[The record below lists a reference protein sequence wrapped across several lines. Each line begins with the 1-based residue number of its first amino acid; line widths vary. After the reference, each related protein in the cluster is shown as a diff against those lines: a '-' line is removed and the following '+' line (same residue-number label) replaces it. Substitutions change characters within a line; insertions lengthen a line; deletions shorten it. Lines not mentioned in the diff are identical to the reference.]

1 MSRIPAFNSTWSAF
15 SEHLPWHFFRSIA
28 GLTCRLRGRRAG
40 CGMTRPGHLARTC
53 KRVGRTR
60 RNGLCSRWPPGR
72 LKRPAHHHGGPRYF
86 TSVPAV
92 ALRTFRHRGLRS
104 LMAARLR
111 STFGDVLITIRKT
124 CHVGLDIFP
133 LARQPATIDARQI
146 YSGAEIMRRA
156 AQEWGAGS
164 MSFSR
169 SRATLPRNVMQSVT
183 RR

>member
-28 GLTCRLRGRRAG
+28 GLTCRLPGRRAG

-92 ALRTFRHRGLRS
+92 ALRTFRHRAAQLDGGPSPVDIRRCFDNDSQDLPCRS
-104 LMAARLR
+104 GYLP
-111 STFGDVLITIRKT
+111 SRKT
-124 CHVGLDIFP
+124 TCDDRCASDLQWRRNHAPGSARVGGGI
-133 LARQPATIDARQI
+133 
-146 YSGAEIMRRA
+146 
-156 AQEWGAGS
+156 
-164 MSFSR
+164 
-169 SRATLPRNVMQSVT
+169 NVFFT
-183 RR
+183 